1 MPQPILFDTPEA
13 LRARIGEEI
22 YVDDWQAVPQP
33 RVDEFAHSTGDVTW
47 IHTEPERARR
57 ESPYGGTIVHGMLT
71 LTIASYSI
79 SRVVYPWSKAG
90 AYYGIDR
97 VRFLGPVPVGGRVRT
112 RGLLRE
118 VTTVD
123 KGLRIGWRLTV
134 ELEGAVKPVCIAD
147 ILSMQFL

>member
-1 MPQPILFDTPEA
+1 MQPIVFESPEM
-13 LRARIGEEI
+13 LKARIGEEI
-22 YVDDWQAVPQP
+22 YVDDWQEVPQP
-33 RVDEFAHSTGDVTW
+33 RVDAFAQSSGDVTW
-47 IHTEPERARR
+47 IHIDPERARR
-57 ESPYGGTIVHGMLT
+57 ESPFGGTVVHGMLT

-97 VRFLGPVPVGGRVRT
+97 VRFLAPVPVGSRVRT
-112 RGLLRE
+112 RGLLRDI
-118 VTTVD
+118 TAVD

-134 ELEGAVKPVCIAD
+134 EREGSDNPVCIAD